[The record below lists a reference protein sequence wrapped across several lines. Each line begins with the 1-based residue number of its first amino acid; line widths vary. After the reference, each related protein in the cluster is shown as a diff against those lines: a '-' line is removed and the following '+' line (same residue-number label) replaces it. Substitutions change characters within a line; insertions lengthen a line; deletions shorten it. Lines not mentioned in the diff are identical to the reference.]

1 MSEENT
7 EKNSTKQENERQ
19 YKLVDQL
26 LSMHSSLRDKYK
38 RHAFWLN
45 TAQITISMVLCVFA
59 FVGDDL
65 LSSLGYHSPMAR
77 FVLGFSA
84 VIALMLSITEFRV
97 DWKAIGSRHVNAVGH
112 LSALKAKY
120 RKAFNESAGNDSKK
134 DSRLMTEYQKIMAI
148 LPPIPERYFLQL
160 KADHQFKRV
169 LSQRIGQN
177 PKAPVWVLRIRL
189 RLEGMRA
196 ALKKGETNRADEGR
210 EISDD

>member
-7 EKNSTKQENERQ
+7 ENNSTKQENERQ

-45 TAQITISMVLCVFA
+45 TAQITISLVLCVFA

-65 LSSLGYHSPMAR
+65 LSSLGYHPPMAR

-84 VIALMLSITEFRV
+84 VIALVLSITESRV
-97 DWKAIGSRHVNAVGH
+97 DWATMGARHVEAVKY
-112 LSALKAKY
+112 LAELKAKY
-120 RKAFNESAGNDSKK
+120 RKAFNESAGNDSQKN
-134 DSRLMTEYQKIMAI
+134 SRLTTEYQKVMAI

-160 KADHQFKRV
+160 KADNQFKRV
-169 LSQRIGQN
+169 LSQQISQN
-177 PKAPVWVLRIRL
+177 PKAPVRVLRIRL

-196 ALKKGETNRADEGR
+196 ALKKGETNRADKGSKT
-210 EISDD
+210 SDD